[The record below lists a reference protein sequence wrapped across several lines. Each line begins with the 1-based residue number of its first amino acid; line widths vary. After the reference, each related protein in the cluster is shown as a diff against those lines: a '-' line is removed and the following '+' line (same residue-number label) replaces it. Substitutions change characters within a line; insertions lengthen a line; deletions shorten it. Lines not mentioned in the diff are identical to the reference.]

1 MKNKIISK
9 CEELFLELGFKN
21 VTMDDIAYAMGISK
35 KTIYIH
41 FSNKTELIENVVF
54 SVLEFFHKN
63 IEQIIKEAV
72 NPIEE
77 LYDIKMFVMN
87 YLKNERGSTQFQLKK
102 YYPNIFE
109 QLEVKKFQKMHSSV
123 EKGLKKG
130 IKLNLFRDNIDVGFI
145 SRVYFMGMTG
155 IRNTDVFSE
164 EDFSK
169 NYLMESYLEYHLRA
183 IVTAKGLKILNK
195 YIENNKP
202 KDE

>member
-63 IEQIIKEAV
+63 IEQINKEAV

-102 YYPNIFE
+102 YYPKIFE

>member
-35 KTIYIH
+35 KTIYLH

-63 IEQIIKEAV
+63 IEQINKEAV

-109 QLEVKKFQKMHSSV
+109 QLEVKKFEKMHTSV
-123 EKGLKKG
+123 EKSLKKG

-164 EDFSK
+164 QNFSK

>member
-63 IEQIIKEAV
+63 IEQINKEAV

-102 YYPNIFE
+102 YYPKIFE

-130 IKLNLFRDNIDVGFI
+130 IKLNLFRI
-145 SRVYFMGMTG
+145 Y
-155 IRNTDVFSE
+155 
-164 EDFSK
+164 
-169 NYLMESYLEYHLRA
+169 
-183 IVTAKGLKILNK
+183 
-195 YIENNKP
+195 
-202 KDE
+202 

>member
-63 IEQIIKEAV
+63 IEQINKEAV

-109 QLEVKKFQKMHSSV
+109 QLEVKKFEKMHASV
-123 EKGLKKG
+123 EKSLKKG

-164 EDFSK
+164 ESFSK

>member
-1 MKNKIISK
+1 MKNKIIAK

-102 YYPNIFE
+102 YYPKIFE